1 MKIGLF
7 TPGIIS
13 LKLGAVKNR
22 IELAESLKN
31 YGWETHLMGRV
42 EIGLAANNYDIRA
55 YRESLKDYLV
65 KKADF
70 YDVVLYEYDTLPYD
84 RSLFSKKTLFIARP
98 ALLHYNYE
106 TIKIKYDS
114 KTLIKH
120 FLKKLISLDLN
131 AVSKEQ
137 RISNEYGEVSLRN
150 ADVIQVQSVRDKEL
164 LVTKGYSKNKILIV
178 PNGISDERYKLF
190 DEVTFDNRGD
200 DLTIAFI
207 GTFDFRK
214 GAMDFKFIIDYI
226 KKEFP
231 KAKFVLLGTKGL
243 FSTVE
248 DVLRFLPKKYWNDI
262 SVYPR
267 FEPLELPKYLSGC
280 HIGIFPSYFES
291 FGFGALE
298 MMAAGLPVVSY
309 AVSGP
314 SDYAIPELLVPIGNK
329 HSLAKKV
336 VDLFKDKKKL
346 ALLSNESKIIS
357 KKYNWNDIAKKVSEE
372 YKTIIEARL

>member
-13 LKLGAVKNR
+13 LKLGATKNR
-22 IELAESLKN
+22 IELADALTQ
-31 YGWETHLMGRV
+31 YGWETYLMGRV
-42 EIGLAANNYDIRA
+42 EIGLAENNYDIKA
-55 YRESLKDYLV
+55 YREALKDFLIE
-65 KKADF
+65 KADF

-84 RSLFSKKTLFIARP
+84 RSLFSEKTLFIARP

-120 FLKKLISLDLN
+120 FLKKLMSLDFN
-131 AVSKEQ
+131 PVSKGQ
-137 RISNEYGEVSLRN
+137 RLFNEYGEVSLKN
-150 ADVIQVQSVRDKEL
+150 ADVIQVQSIRDKEIL
-164 LVTKGYSKNKILIV
+164 ITKGYNENEILIV
-178 PNGISDERYKLF
+178 PNGISEERYKLF
-190 DEVTFDNRGD
+190 DDVTFDNRAD
-200 DLTIAFI
+200 DLTVAFI
-207 GTFDFRK
+207 GTFDYRK
-214 GAMDFKFIIDYI
+214 GAMDFKFIINYI

-243 FSTVE
+243 FSTIE
-248 DVLRFLPKKYWNDI
+248 DVLRFLPKRYWNDI
-262 SVYPR
+262 TVYPR
-267 FEPLELPKYLSGC
+267 FEPLELPKHLSGC

-314 SDYAIPELLVPIGNK
+314 SDYAIPELLVPIGDK
-329 HSLAKKV
+329 HNLAKKV
-336 VDLFKDKKKL
+336 VDLFKDNKKL
-346 ALLSNESKIIS
+346 ALLSEESKMIS
-357 KKYNWNDIAKKVSEE
+357 KKYNWNDIAKKVSEK
-372 YKTIIEARL
+372 YKSFIEARL

>member
-7 TPGIIS
+7 TPRIIS
-13 LKLGAVKNR
+13 LKLGAAKNR
-22 IELAESLKN
+22 IELAEALTQ
-31 YGWETHLMGRV
+31 YGWEAHLMGRV
-42 EIGLAANNYDIRA
+42 EIGLAENNSDIRA
-55 YRESLKDYLV
+55 YQEAFKDYLI
-65 KKADF
+65 KNADF

-120 FLKKLISLDLN
+120 FLKKLISLDFN
-131 AVSKEQ
+131 PVSKEQ
-137 RISNEYGEVSLRN
+137 RLSNEYGEVSLRN

-164 LVTKGYSKNKILIV
+164 LITKGYSKNKILIV

-243 FSTVE
+243 FSTVD
-248 DVLRFLPKKYWNDI
+248 DVLRFFPKRYWNDI

-336 VDLFKDKKKL
+336 IDLFKDKQKL
-346 ALLSNESKIIS
+346 ALLSEESKIIS
-357 KKYNWNDIAKKVSEE
+357 KKFNWNDIAKKASED
-372 YKTIIEARL
+372 YKSIIKART